1 MNERLL
7 LEAATTLGYRLAM
20 SGAETFRVEESILRV
35 LKTYGYQ
42 AEAFAI
48 PNCLTVSIITENGNP
63 MTRMRRI
70 GPHGNDLD
78 AVERYANLS
87 RRICA
92 EAPSP
97 EEIMDLLQQTENNR
111 RHYNLIGQILGFF
124 LGGFGFCFIFGGTL
138 PDAIGAGICGL
149 VVLAVDLVMDRLN
162 STQFFRTIIGA
173 FCMAFVAYFV
183 YHQGLV
189 HNADATIIGA
199 LMLLVPG
206 LLFTNAMRDV
216 MYGDTNSGLNRV
228 VLVLLI
234 AAAISLGTAA
244 ALKMSSGLWG
254 APVSTLTADHG
265 TTVLL
270 LGCFIGCIG
279 FSIYYNIHG
288 PGILVCTIG
297 GVLTWGAYL
306 LAQELGVGIIYAN
319 FLGGIV
325 ASVYAEVMARV
336 RRFPAISYL
345 VVSLFPLLPGAGI
358 YYTMAYAV
366 QNDMVRFAAKGYQ
379 TAVIAAALALG
390 ILLVS
395 TAFRI
400 WSNYRMK
407 KRIRNP

>member
-20 SGAETFRVEESILRV
+20 SGAETFRVEETIIRV
-35 LKTYGYQ
+35 LRTYGYQ

-48 PNCLTVSIITENGNP
+48 PNCLIVSIITETGKP

-87 RRICA
+87 RKICA
-92 EAPSP
+92 EAPP
-97 EEIMDLLQQTENNR
+97 PKELLNLLQFVEDHR
-111 RHYNLIGQILGFF
+111 RSYTPLMQAVCFF
-124 LGGFGFCFIFGGTL
+124 VSSFGFCFTFRGTFADSL
-138 PDAIGAGICGL
+138 GAGLCGL
-149 VVLAVDLVMDRLN
+149 IVLAVEKLMDKVN
-162 STQFFRTIIGA
+162 STQFFRTIIAA
-173 FCMAFVAYFV
+173 FCMAFFAYFLK
-183 YHQGLV
+183 HSGLV
-189 HNADATIIGA
+189 QNADATIIGT

-216 MYGDTNSGLNRV
+216 MYGDTNSGLNRL

-234 AAAISLGTAA
+234 AAAIALGTAA
-244 ALKMSSGLWG
+244 ALKLSTALWG
-254 APVSTLTADHG
+254 APVSTGLMDYG
-265 TTVLL
+265 PFMLN
-270 LGCFIGCIG
+270 LGCFVGCIG

-297 GVLTWGAYL
+297 GVLTWSAYL
-306 LAQELGVGIIYAN
+306 LALHLGVGIIYAN

-325 ASVYAEVMARV
+325 ASVYAEVMARI
-336 RRFPAISYL
+336 RHFPAISYL

-358 YYTMAYAV
+358 YYTMAHAV
-366 QNDMVRFAAKGYQ
+366 QNEMTLFAAKGYQ

-400 WSNYRMK
+400 WSNYKMK
-407 KRIRNP
+407 KH